1 MLLRRSLTAAAL
13 AFAVLSGALPALAGE
28 VRVEG
33 LPPPAAEAL
42 AKELRPVVA
51 AGGAASAAGGQGKA
65 PRDGDAS
72 VTIEPGGKTARVR
85 FTPTQGPPVE
95 RVVAIESSPSAR
107 ARTLRWLLENMVRDE
122 AAELLDALVP
132 PRSVAPEQDASA
144 QGPDVA
150 TGEPDVGPAVLPSLP
165 PPSAPS
171 APARPS
177 FCDRTLPGFPMAVG
191 LFGPLR
197 LPLPLTRVNAA
208 LDLVYGDW
216 GAVRGASVG
225 AFTRTRCDVDGALLT
240 LGAGWAGRDLRG
252 AGVAI
257 GFNFVSRDASG
268 ALLSHGG
275 NLVGR
280 DFAGA
285 AYAPGFNAVVRDAD
299 GALGA
304 IGLNVVGRDLRGAA
318 GAVGLNLVL
327 RNAHGVLVSTGA
339 NAVGGE
345 LDGASVG
352 IVNASVG
359 KVRGVQL
366 GIGNVGTRGALGA
379 QVGLVNIAQSAEGA
393 QIGLFNFG
401 GKVRGTQIGLINV
414 AEDADAAIGLLSISW
429 LRRVRPYV
437 WASNLKPLQA
447 GVLFEGKRVFS
458 GVSLGRIAESIINR
472 ELIVGFELGLHLVC
486 DQDQG
491 FMWDVVLGADGGFN
505 DRGTGLFDVG
515 RLGTRIGYRV
525 AKRFAPFMYAGGG
538 LYTET
543 ADGDGAQIRPDFGG
557 GVLF

>member
-1 MLLRRSLTAAAL
+1 MLLRRTLRPVAL
-13 AFAVLSGALPALAGE
+13 AACVLLGALPALAGE

-33 LPPPAAEAL
+33 LPPSAAEAL
-42 AKELRPVVA
+42 AKELRPVLA
-51 AGGAASAAGGQGKA
+51 PAEGKP
-65 PRDGDAS
+65 PREGDAR
-72 VTIEPGGKTARVR
+72 VTLEPGGKTARVR
-85 FTPTQGPPVE
+85 FTPTEGAPVE
-95 RVVAIESSPSAR
+95 RVVAVEGAPAAR

-122 AAELLDALVP
+122 AAELLDGLVP
-132 PRSVAPEQDASA
+132 PRSVAPEQDPTAEPS
-144 QGPDVA
+144 DA
-150 TGEPDVGPAVLPSLP
+150 TAEPDLGPAVFPSLP
-165 PPSAPS
+165 PPSTPPP
-171 APARPS
+171 APAPRPS
-177 FCDRTLPGFPMAVG
+177 FCERPLPGSPLALG

-208 LDLVYGDW
+208 LDLVYGDL

-225 AFTRTRCDVDGALLT
+225 TFTRVRCDVEGAMLT

-252 AGVAI
+252 AGVAV
-257 GFNFVSRDASG
+257 GFNFVGRDASG
-268 ALLSHGG
+268 ALVAAHGG

-285 AYAPGFNAVVRDAD
+285 AYAPGFNGVVRDAD

-304 IGLNVVGRDLRGAA
+304 IGVNVVGRRMRGAA
-318 GAVGLNLVL
+318 SAVGLNLML
-327 RNAHGVLVSTGA
+327 GDAQGVLVTTGV

-345 LDGASVG
+345 LEGASVG
-352 IVNASVG
+352 IVNISVG

-366 GIGNVGTRGALGA
+366 GLGNLGTHQVEGA
-379 QVGLVNIAQSAEGA
+379 QVGLVNVAQSAEGA
-393 QIGLFNFG
+393 QIGLLNFG
-401 GKVRGTQIGLINV
+401 GKLHGTQVGLINV
-414 AEDADAAIGLLSISW
+414 AEDADAAFGLISISW

-472 ELIVGFELGLHLVC
+472 ELIVGFELGLHVVRN
-486 DQDQG
+486 DDQG
-491 FMWDVVLGADGGFN
+491 FIWDFVLGADGGFN

-515 RLGTRIGYRV
+515 RLGARVGYRV
-525 AKRFAPFMYAGGG
+525 AKRFAPFMYAGTG
-538 LYTET
+538 LYAENE
-543 ADGDGAQIRPDFGG
+543 DGDRLQIRPDFGG

>member
-1 MLLRRSLTAAAL
+1 MLLRRAL
-13 AFAVLSGALPALAGE
+13 RSGAVAVAVLLGALPAFAGE

-33 LPPPAAEAL
+33 MPPAAAEAL

-51 AGGAASAAGGQGKA
+51 PGQGKA
-65 PRDGDAS
+65 SREGDAW
-72 VTIEPGGKTARVR
+72 VTLEPGGKTARVR

-95 RVVAIESSPSAR
+95 RVVAVEASPVAR
-107 ARTLRWLLENMVRDE
+107 TRTLRWLLENMVRDE

-132 PRSVAPEQDASA
+132 PRSVAPEQDA
-144 QGPDVA
+144 VA
-150 TGEPDVGPAVLPSLP
+150 DPGDANAEPDVGPAVFPSLP
-165 PPSAPS
+165 PASPPPLAL
-171 APARPS
+171 RPS
-177 FCDRTLPGFPMAVG
+177 FCERPMPTFPLAVG

-197 LPLPLTRVNAA
+197 LPFPLTRVNAA
-208 LDLVYGDW
+208 LDLVYGDL
-216 GAVRGASVG
+216 GAVQGASVG
-225 AFTRTRCDVDGALLT
+225 VFTRVRCDVDGALLT
-240 LGAGWAGRDLRG
+240 FGAGWAGRDLHG
-252 AGVAI
+252 AAVAA
-257 GFNFVSRDASG
+257 GFNLVGRDARG
-268 ALLSHGG
+268 GLLAHGF

-285 AYAPGFNAVVRDAD
+285 AYAPGFNAVVRDA
-299 GALGA
+299 AGA
-304 IGLNVVGRDLRGAA
+304 IGTTGVNVVGRDLRGAA

-327 RNAHGVLVSTGA
+327 GDAHGVLVSIGA

-352 IVNASVG
+352 IVNVSVG
-359 KVRGVQL
+359 KVRGMQL
-366 GIGNVGTRGALGA
+366 GLGNLGTRGVEGA

-414 AEDADAAIGLLSISW
+414 AEDADAAVGLLSISW

-447 GVLFEGKRVFS
+447 GILFEGKRVFS
-458 GVSLGRIAESIINR
+458 GVSLGRIAESIVNR
-472 ELIVGFELGLHLVC
+472 ELIVGFELGLHVVRN
-486 DQDQG
+486 DDQG
-491 FMWDVVLGADGGFN
+491 FIWDFVLGADGGFN

-515 RLGTRIGYRV
+515 RFGTRVGYRV
-525 AKRFAPFMYAGGG
+525 AKRFAPFMYAGTGF
-538 LYTET
+538 YAET
-543 ADGDGAQIRPDFGG
+543 PEGDGFQIRPDFGG